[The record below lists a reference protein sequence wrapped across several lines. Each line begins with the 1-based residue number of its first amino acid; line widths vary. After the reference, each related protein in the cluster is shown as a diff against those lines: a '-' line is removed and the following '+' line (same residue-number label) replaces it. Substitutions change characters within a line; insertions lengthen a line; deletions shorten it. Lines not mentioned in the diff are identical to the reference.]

1 VGLCSS
7 AQNDSGV
14 SDENTDGTLRNTI
27 YRRVTVSGRRMS
39 PTRRFLY
46 RLAAPILLGIIR
58 SWWRSCRIVAIAGEQ
73 NLETVLARWP
83 SFLPCYWHQHQ
94 LFGARFLL
102 MLQQQGR
109 LRAGFLISP
118 SVDGELG
125 AMMVRRLG
133 GYVIRGSSSHTGA
146 LALKD
151 YFQALIKDK
160 VSPIITPDGPR
171 GPAFVFKPG
180 AILLSQMSGRPMLP
194 ISYAASRAKLVHWDR
209 FVIPM
214 PFCRIAIGIG
224 APREV
229 PKGTDARGVEAL
241 QVEMA
246 QALKASFEAAR
257 AALDRKSV

>member
-1 VGLCSS
+1 LVH
-7 AQNDSGV
+7 NPPGV
-14 SDENTDGTLRNTI
+14 SDDPTDGTLKNTI
-27 YRRVTVSGRRMS
+27 YRRSTVSGRRMT

-46 RLAAPILLGIIR
+46 RLAAPILLTIIR
-58 SWWRSCRIVAIAGEQ
+58 SWWRSCRIVAIEGREHLDA
-73 NLETVLARWP
+73 VLSHWP

-102 MLQQQGR
+102 MLQEQGR

-151 YFQALIKDK
+151 YFQALIKEK

-180 AILLSQMSGRPMLP
+180 AIVLSQMSGRPMLP

-229 PKGTDARGVEAL
+229 PRGTDAKGMEAL
-241 QVEMA
+241 QLEMA

-257 AALDRKSV
+257 AALERKTV

>member
-1 VGLCSS
+1 MGL
-7 AQNDSGV
+7 
-14 SDENTDGTLRNTI
+14 LR
-27 YRRVTVSGRRMS
+27 
-39 PTRRFLY
+39 
-46 RLAAPILLGIIR
+46 RLAYRVAAPLLLAIIR
-58 SWWRSCRIVAIAGEQ
+58 IWWRSCRIVAVAGEQ
-73 NLETVLARWP
+73 HLDAVLTRWP

-102 MLQQQGR
+102 QQQQRGR

-151 YFQALIKDK
+151 YFQALIREK

-180 AILLSQMSGRPMLP
+180 AILLAQMSGRPMLP
-194 ISYAASRAKLVHWDR
+194 MAYAASRARLIAWDR
-209 FVIPM
+209 FVLPL
-214 PFCRIAIGIG
+214 PFSRIAVGIG
-224 APREV
+224 PACHV
-229 PKGTDARGVEAL
+229 PKDTDAEGL
-241 QVEMA
+241 QRLQQEMA
-246 QALKASFEAAR
+246 QHLREAFVAAR
-257 AALDRKSV
+257 TALERKS

>member
-1 VGLCSS
+1 M
-7 AQNDSGV
+7 NDES
-14 SDENTDGTLRNTI
+14 NDGTLRNTI
-27 YRRVTVSGRRMS
+27 YRRVTASGRRMT
-39 PTRRFLY
+39 PTRRLLY
-46 RLAAPILLGIIR
+46 RVAAPLLLALIR
-58 SWWRSCRIVAIAGEQ
+58 AWWRSCRIVAVSGQEHLDA
-73 NLETVLARWP
+73 VLARWP

-151 YFQALIKDK
+151 YFQALIREK

-171 GPAFVFKPG
+171 GPKFVFKPG
-180 AILLSQMSGRPMLP
+180 AILLSRMSQRPMLP
-194 ISYAASRAKLVHWDR
+194 IAYAAERAKLVAWDR

-214 PFCRIAIGIG
+214 PFTRIAIGIG
-224 APREV
+224 PPQEV
-229 PKGTDARGVEAL
+229 PKLATPQQIEAL
-241 QVEMA
+241 QGVMA
-246 QALKASFEAAR
+246 EALKASFEAAR
-257 AALDRKSV
+257 AALNAKSAHS

>member
-1 VGLCSS
+1 
-7 AQNDSGV
+7 V
-14 SDENTDGTLRNTI
+14 SDENTDGTLKNTI

-46 RLAAPILLGIIR
+46 RLAAPILLAIIR
-58 SWWRSCRIVAIAGEQ
+58 SWWRSCRIVAVAGQEH
-73 NLETVLARWP
+73 LDAVLARWP

-102 MLQQQGR
+102 TLQQQGR

-151 YFQALIKDK
+151 YFQALIREK

-194 ISYAASRAKLVHWDR
+194 ISYAASRARLVHWDR
-209 FVIPM
+209 FVLPM

-229 PKGTDARGVEAL
+229 PKGTDAQGTQAL
-241 QVEMA
+241 QIEMA

-257 AALDRKSV
+257 AALERKNV

>member
-1 VGLCSS
+1 VNDDSS
-7 AQNDSGV
+7 
-14 SDENTDGTLRNTI
+14 DGTLRNTI
-27 YRRVTVSGRRMS
+27 YRRVTVSGRRM
-39 PTRRFLY
+39 TAARRLLY
-46 RLAAPILLGIIR
+46 RLAAPILLALIR
-58 SWWRSCRIVAIAGEQ
+58 SWWWSCRIVAIAGQEH
-73 NLETVLARWP
+73 LDAVLSRWP

-151 YFQALIKDK
+151 YFQALIREK

-171 GPAFVFKPG
+171 GPVFVFKPG
-180 AILLSQMSGRPMLP
+180 AILLSQLSQRPMLP
-194 ISYAASRAKLVHWDR
+194 IAYAASKASLVHWDR
-209 FVIPM
+209 FVLPM
-214 PFCRIAIGIG
+214 PFARIAIGIG
-224 APREV
+224 PPCEV
-229 PKGTDARGVEAL
+229 PRNATAQQIEAL
-241 QVEMA
+241 QTAMA
-246 QALKASFEAAR
+246 QALKASFESAR
-257 AALDRKSV
+257 AALIGKSVQS

>member
-1 VGLCSS
+1 VNDDSS
-7 AQNDSGV
+7 
-14 SDENTDGTLRNTI
+14 DGTLRNTI
-27 YRRVTVSGRRMS
+27 YRRVTVSGRRMT
-39 PTRRFLY
+39 PTRRALY
-46 RLAAPILLGIIR
+46 RLAAPIALALIR
-58 SWWRSCRIVAIAGEQ
+58 SWWRSCRIVAIVGQEHLDA
-73 NLETVLARWP
+73 VLSRWP

-151 YFQALIKDK
+151 YFQALIKEN

-171 GPAFVFKPG
+171 GPRFVFKPG
-180 AILLSQMSGRPMLP
+180 AILLSQMSQRPMLP
-194 ISYAASRAKLVHWDR
+194 IAYAASRARLMSWDR
-209 FVIPM
+209 FVLPM
-214 PFCRIAIGIG
+214 PFSRIAIGIG
-224 APREV
+224 PPCEV
-229 PKGTDARGVEAL
+229 PRNATPQQTEAL
-241 QVEMA
+241 QQQMA
-246 QALKASFEAAR
+246 QALKASFESAR
-257 AALDRKSV
+257 AALDRKST